1 MVRLRCCPLMEVRSL
16 VGPVSMRRGL
26 RQAHAGA
33 KLRHRHAKGCAMLRS
48 ILAVTTGLATAIVT
62 IWLFEFASMH
72 AFPPPPGVNVGDP
85 QQLAALVAGMPAMAL
100 VLVLAGWVVGALD
113 GGIVAWL
120 VARRRTPVVV
130 VGTLVMLGAL
140 AMVLMVPHPMWMS
153 IAGVLLPLPAA
164 LFGAWL
170 VRGRGAVA

>member
-1 MVRLRCCPLMEVRSL
+1 
-16 VGPVSMRRGL
+16 
-26 RQAHAGA
+26 
-33 KLRHRHAKGCAMLRS
+33 
-48 ILAVTTGLATAIVT
+48 
-62 IWLFEFASMH
+62 
-72 AFPPPPGVNVGDP
+72 
-85 QQLAALVAGMPAMAL
+85 MPAMAL

-170 VRGRGAVA
+170 ARGRGAVA

>member
-1 MVRLRCCPLMEVRSL
+1 MVKVRCCPLMEVRSL

-113 GGIVAWL
+113 GGIVARL
-120 VARRRTPVVV
+120 IARRRVPVII
-130 VGTLVMLGAL
+130 VGAAVALGAL
-140 AMVLMVPHPMWMS
+140 LMVTMVPHPMWMTIS
-153 IAGVLLPLPAA
+153 GVVLPVPAA

-170 VRGRGAVA
+170 VRGRDTAA